1 MKNLSRGPGT
11 ARNKSDTISGFTL
24 LEVIITLTVG
34 ALLMAVILPYLGT
47 SVTRSSEPLSNLRN
61 TLFIYRTMENMTADY
76 RNQQAN
82 NSLDLVSLQSGIG
95 AEGTDQ
101 NNKYGDYHVEEN
113 RFILFDGA
121 DQETSAGG
129 SQHVL
134 KVTIRPLTFGATF
147 TTLFTGEVP

>member
-1 MKNLSRGPGT
+1 MTVLSRDI
-11 ARNKSDTISGFTL
+11 AQAVNRSNVASGFTL

-47 SVTRSSEPLSNLRN
+47 SLTRSSEPLSNWRN

-82 NSLDLVSLQSGIG
+82 NVLDLAAMQNDIG

-101 NNKYGDYHVEEN
+101 NNDYGDYHVLEN
-113 RFILFDGA
+113 RFILFDSGN
-121 DQETSAGG
+121 QEVSAGG

-134 KVTIRPLTFGATF
+134 KVTIRPLGFGATF
-147 TTLFTGEVP
+147 TTLFTDELP

>member
-1 MKNLSRGPGT
+1 MKTLYRGLVT
-11 ARNKSDTISGFTL
+11 ARNNSKITTGFTL

-47 SVTRSSEPLSNLRN
+47 SLTRSSEPLTNLRN
-61 TLFIYRTMENMTADY
+61 TLFIYRSMENMTTDY

-82 NSLDLVSLQSGIG
+82 NNLNLVALQNGIG
-95 AEGTDQ
+95 GEGTDQ
-101 NNKYGDYHVEEN
+101 NNDYGDYHVVEN
-113 RFILFDGA
+113 RFIRFDGG
-121 DQETSAGG
+121 DQEISAGG

-134 KVTIRPLTFGATF
+134 KVTIRPLAFGATF